1 MFFYQ
6 LCRVIRRN
14 DTSGTTVQLKLKLKY
29 MYMLMQGR
37 NFYHVH
43 ITAMNT

>member
-1 MFFYQ
+1 MVFYQ

-14 DTSGTTVQLKLKLKY
+14 DTSGITVQLKLKLKY
-29 MYMLMQGR
+29 MYMQGR
-37 NFYHVH
+37 NVYPVH